1 MKILL
6 SDITDE
12 GIDVEF
18 EEILEPG
25 PFKLLS
31 PVKAALHIDKISSE
45 VVVRGEVKA
54 LLELQCSRCLRNF
67 ERKADLDVDVVYHPV
82 EDLKGEERHEIKD
95 DELDTGFYE
104 GNELDVRDLVKE
116 QIILS
121 IPIKPLCSESC
132 KGICPQCGEDLTS
145 DTCACGEKETDPR
158 LAVLKK
164 LLDKG
169 KE

>member
-12 GIDVEF
+12 GLDLEF
-18 EEILEPG
+18 SEAFEAG

-31 PVKAALHIDKISSE
+31 PARASLHIEKFRTEVFVKGTVKAS
-45 VVVRGEVKA
+45 VG
-54 LLELQCSRCLRNF
+54 LECSRCLKPF
-67 ERKADLDVDVVYHPV
+67 SQETDLDVNVVYHPT
-82 EDLKGEERHEIKD
+82 EELKGEERHEIKD
-95 DELDTGFYE
+95 DELDMGFYE
-104 GNELDVRDLVKE
+104 GDELDVQELVKE

-121 IPIKPLCSESC
+121 IPIKPLCSETC
-132 KGICPQCGEDLTS
+132 KGFCPFCGTELS
-145 DTCACGEKETDPR
+145 ADTCSCRQKETDPR
-158 LAVLKK
+158 FAILRT